1 MKSSLIIVTFFVIGI
16 VAGLEGILPEFL
28 IKSEIVVYPLYLLMF
43 LVAVGIGADKK
54 ALKIFKA
61 TSYKILLIPIF
72 IVVGT
77 LSGVAIIS
85 LFLSGISIQDS
96 LAVGAGMG
104 YYSLSSVLIGQIKG
118 ETLGVIALMSNI
130 MREIFTLLVA
140 PLLVKYFGKI
150 APISTAGATSMD
162 TTLPIIIR
170 FSGKDYAVISIVSG
184 TILTILVPFLVVF
197 ILQW

>member
-16 VAGLEGILPEFL
+16 VAGLQAILPDF
-28 IKSEIVVYPLYLLMF
+28 IVRSEIVVYPLYLLMF
-43 LVAVGIGADKK
+43 LVGVGIGADKK
-54 ALKIFKA
+54 ALKILKTA
-61 TSYKILLIPIF
+61 SYKIIFIPIF

-130 MREIFTLLVA
+130 MREIFTLLAA

-162 TTLPIIIR
+162 TTLPIITR